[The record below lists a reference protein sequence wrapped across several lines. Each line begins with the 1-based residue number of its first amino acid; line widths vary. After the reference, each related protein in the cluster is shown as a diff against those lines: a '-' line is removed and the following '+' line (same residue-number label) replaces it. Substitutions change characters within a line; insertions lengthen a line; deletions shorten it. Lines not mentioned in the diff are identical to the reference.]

1 MMKYGILKD
10 VAIFNLKPSKMFMYI
25 SLSKWKWVSGVDT
38 YASETAAD
46 LKIWEAFAKR
56 SADTHESSQLIHYYL

>member
-1 MMKYGILKD
+1 MRKYGILKD
-10 VAIFNLKPSKMFMYI
+10 VAILNLKPSKMFLNG
-25 SLSKWKWVSGVDT
+25 SGLSGLPVDT

-46 LKIWEAFAKR
+46 AIIWEAFAKR